1 MALTEITERRSELEI
16 AEDNVRQIF
25 MSTKNVLEAHK
36 NRILKIAN
44 SVGVNDLK
52 TQLGDD
58 SDLYTSAYQK
68 MNELIELL
76 EE

>member
-1 MALTEITERRSELEI
+1 MSLTNITERRSELEI

-58 SDLYTSAYQK
+58 SDSYVDAYQK
-68 MNELIELL
+68 MVELIDLL
-76 EE
+76 QQ